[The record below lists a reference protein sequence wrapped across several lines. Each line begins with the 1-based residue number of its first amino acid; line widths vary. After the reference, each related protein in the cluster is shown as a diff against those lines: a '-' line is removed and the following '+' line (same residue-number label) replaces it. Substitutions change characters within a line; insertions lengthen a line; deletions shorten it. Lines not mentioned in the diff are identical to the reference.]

1 MKTLSN
7 FPVFRITALAAVIGC
22 LLVSCGETPE
32 KEKTVKGTVTA
43 NANGEIMFMYSR
55 TLAKHPASCTFTSNL
70 PAPDNQFILSISSGE
85 TSAKKTIDDLTE
97 GQKVTWTAKVEGNPL
112 NHGSGN
118 FVHIVND

>member
-1 MKTLSN
+1 MKTLFN
-7 FPVFRITALAAVIGC
+7 FPVLRITALAAVIVC

-43 NANGEIMFMYSR
+43 NADGEIWFTYSR
-55 TLAKHPASCTFTSNL
+55 TKNSYPASCTFTTDL
-70 PAPDNQFILSISSGE
+70 PVPNNQFILAIPSGE
-85 TSAKKTIDDLTE
+85 SSAKKTIDGLSE
-97 GQKVTWTAKVEGNPL
+97 GKKVTWTAKVEGNPL